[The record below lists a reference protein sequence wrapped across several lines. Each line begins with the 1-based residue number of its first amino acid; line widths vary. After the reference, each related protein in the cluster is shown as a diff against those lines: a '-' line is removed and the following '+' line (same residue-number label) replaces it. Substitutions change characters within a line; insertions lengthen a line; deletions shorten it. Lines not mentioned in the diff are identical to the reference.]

1 MSLVMMTDLLWF
13 LHVEVVVAG
22 KVGVQN
28 EFLDFIVLRI
38 KENVLKLSHNRVSPK
53 IDNNSLSHH
62 PHREVVV
69 KIVGAESSRAA
80 MRIWG
85 VDLHL
90 VLRFVENLKHLIQS

>member
-1 MSLVMMTDLLWF
+1 MSLVMMTEMLWF

-53 IDNNSLSHH
+53 IYSNSLKCC
-62 PHREVVV
+62 PTIPIV
-69 KIVGAESSRAA
+69 K
-80 MRIWG
+80 
-85 VDLHL
+85 
-90 VLRFVENLKHLIQS
+90 

>member
-38 KENVLKLSHNRVSPK
+38 KENVLKLSHLGKPSFVKKK
-53 IDNNSLSHH
+53 IFCEIISLTGGGGS
-62 PHREVVV
+62 
-69 KIVGAESSRAA
+69 
-80 MRIWG
+80 
-85 VDLHL
+85 D
-90 VLRFVENLKHLIQS
+90 